1 MQDIKKL
8 LKVSIIGSDD
18 KTSWYYHRVDDD
30 TWREITRDG
39 YTSCNACSQGGTV
52 CTECYVKYSDAYIQ
66 SVVEGALADGLVVG
80 LQPI

>member
-66 SVVEGALADGLVVG
+66 SDVEGALADGLVVG